1 MHPLR
6 TFVPLLALLGLGA
19 CQSDPPKA
27 PLCRLP
33 TGNDLAAA
41 VSQAQSDLASGCAS
55 RYDDYFGAFL
65 RIGAGNPDPD
75 NARRFSGFLEW
86 SVDQGLIN
94 RRQAQTRYNR
104 YFNVKYMTL
113 GRQYNVCSDTCPRRP
128 EVLAAMRRELGDKK
142 LGLMDIL
149 GDRARYQRADRL
161 YQETELVLEAT
172 CSACGA
178 R

>member
-1 MHPLR
+1 MRNLI
-6 TFVPLLALLGLGA
+6 PLLALLGLAA

-27 PLCRLP
+27 PLCNP
-33 TGNDLAAA
+33 PQGNDLGAA
-41 VSQAQSDLASGCAS
+41 VDQAEADLASGCAA
-55 RYDDYFGAFL
+55 RYDDYFAALL
-65 RIGAGNPDPD
+65 RIGAGNPDAD

-86 SVDQGLIN
+86 SVDQGLLN
-94 RRQAQTRYNR
+94 RRQAQARYNR

-149 GDRARYQRADRL
+149 GDRQAYQRADRL

-172 CSACGA
+172 CSACAGH
-178 R
+178 